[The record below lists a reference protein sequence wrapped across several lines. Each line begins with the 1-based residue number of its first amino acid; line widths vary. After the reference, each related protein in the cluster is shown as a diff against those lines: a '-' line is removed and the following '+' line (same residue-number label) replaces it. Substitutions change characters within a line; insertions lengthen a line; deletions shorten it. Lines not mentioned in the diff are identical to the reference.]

1 MRQIISIAQ
10 HNQKRQ
16 EVIDAKK
23 WLAEAENSLLIAE
36 QEFSIAEESEVMD
49 NCSKCKGTG
58 QVEDGYGNLNYNIS
72 QTMLYRDC
80 PICEGKGYNE
90 EEEDSY

>member
-1 MRQIISIAQ
+1 MRYIISIAQ
-10 HNQKRQ
+10 HNQRRQ

-36 QEFSIAEESEVMD
+36 QEFSIAEESVVKD

-58 QVEDGYGNLNYNIS
+58 QVEDGPGNLNHNPTGAI
-72 QTMLYRDC
+72 LYRDC
-80 PICEGKGYNE
+80 ADCEGKGYVE
-90 EEEDSY
+90 EEEISY